1 MTASLVDAADDFI
14 AACRDA
20 QRRGEDV
27 PLTGNLQ
34 AWAAAQHAAAERAAA
49 PSHVKMRVTNHA
61 EKIYTSEKVWDPSI
75 GAHINGVVVMITPP
89 RQAGGF
95 SFPAGETRVV
105 DVPRDRVLE
114 VVGCSSLKVE
124 RL

>member
-1 MTASLVDAADDFI
+1 MSAALVDAADDFI

-27 PLTGNLQ
+27 PLTGRLE
-34 AWAAAQHAAAERAAA
+34 AWAAQQHAAAERAAA
-49 PSHVKMRVTNHA
+49 PSHVKVRVTNHA
-61 EKIYTSEKVWDPSI
+61 EKEFSTEKVWDPSVGMHVSGI
-75 GAHINGVVVMITPP
+75 VVMTTPP

-95 SFPAGETRVV
+95 AFPAGETRVV
-105 DVPRDRVLE
+105 DVPRDRLLE
-114 VVGCSSLKVE
+114 VTACSSLQVE